1 MPKRREQPVIVSQPE
16 YLEGSPQTSQEK
28 IISPKLKR
36 KKAKP
41 RSTSSP
47 ELNQESDRPDTFP
60 SCSTIDKND
69 LLARTDRK
77 TSSNE
82 V

>member
-16 YLEGSPQTSQEK
+16 HLEGSPQTSKEK
-28 IISPKLKR
+28 IIRPQLKR
-36 KKAKP
+36 EKAKP
-41 RSTSSP
+41 RFTSSP
-47 ELNQESDRPDTFP
+47 KLNQESDRPDTFP

-69 LLARTDRK
+69 LLARADRK
-77 TSSNE
+77 TSFNE